1 VEVEARHRG
10 WVGDTEGGA
19 DLPAGAVLG
28 ERRGGGVPLDDPAP
42 PPAEVDEAVQ
52 DQPAGVASRRE
63 NKLHPP
69 WDARTRRGREIALL
83 RAGRGR
89 VGEEAASFIL

>member
-1 VEVEARHRG
+1 
-10 WVGDTEGGA
+10 
-19 DLPAGAVLG
+19 
-28 ERRGGGVPLDDPAP
+28 
-42 PPAEVDEAVQ
+42 VDEAVQ

-83 RAGRGR
+83 RAGGSRRRRG
-89 VGEEAASFIL
+89 G